1 MVNKDN
7 FKFLINF
14 VFGIELLEVL
24 KVELEFLNLKLDDFE
39 FIVDKLVIVDKEGKL
54 VIEVKLIFKLIIGIV
69 ILDILYLV
77 VKLIEENYNIVDVKK
92 LFDEVLKNLFILES
106 KMDSNIKNIEK
117 WEVNILDGGVF
128 IEEVKKIKEILL

>member
-1 MVNKDN
+1 M
-7 FKFLINF
+7 
-14 VFGIELLEVL
+14 
-24 KVELEFLNLKLDDFE
+24 
-39 FIVDKLVIVDKEGKL
+39 DKLVIVDKEGKL

-69 ILDILYLV
+69 ILDILCLV

-92 LFDEVLKNLFILES
+92 LFDEILKNLFILES

-128 IEEVKKIKEILL
+128 IEEVKKIKDILL

>member
-1 MVNKDN
+1 M
-7 FKFLINF
+7 
-14 VFGIELLEVL
+14 
-24 KVELEFLNLKLDDFE
+24 
-39 FIVDKLVIVDKEGKL
+39 DKLVIVDKEGKL
-54 VIEVKLIFKLIIGIV
+54 VIEVKLIFKLILGIV